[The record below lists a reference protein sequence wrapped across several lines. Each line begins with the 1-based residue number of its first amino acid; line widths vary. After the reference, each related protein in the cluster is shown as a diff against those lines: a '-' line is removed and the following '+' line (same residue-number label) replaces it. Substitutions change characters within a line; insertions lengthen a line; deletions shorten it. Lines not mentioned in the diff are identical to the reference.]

1 MVKDILIGRILR
13 GITDR
18 EDFSLASWPEPDIGA
33 LAPKALDLFLRRK
46 EAVLMYL
53 QGSDG
58 AAISAATG
66 VHPRF
71 VNRTIRERCMHPH
84 PDGRVYGWRGLI
96 PGLHISKYHR
106 KSKIGVDAKGG
117 GVAGALSNLLLQEPD
132 FTQRLDKQIIK
143 TCPDL
148 KLGQIRRPRHALC
161 MVS

>member
-96 PGLHISKYHR
+96 PGLHIAKYHR

-117 GVAGALSNLLLQEPD
+117 GVAGE
-132 FTQRLDKQIIK
+132 K
-143 TCPDL
+143 TRHS
-148 KLGQIRRPRHALC
+148 LGGFGRFLAHQAHGRPSCAS
-161 MVS
+161 VSSATKS